1 MKKIVLVEDDPLLI
15 DIYTTRFQEMG
26 FEIIV
31 VEHGE
36 KAVEKIRKEKPAL
49 VILDIVLP
57 HQDGWEIL
65 RTLKTDKELEG
76 IQIII
81 LSNLGQ
87 KKEVEKGLRLGAAR
101 YLIKAHHT
109 PTQVVK
115 EVLRII
121 EKSK

>member
-1 MKKIVLVEDDPLLI
+1 MKKIILVEDDLLLI
-15 DIYTTRFQEMG
+15 DIYTTKFQETG
-26 FEIIV
+26 IQVTV

-36 KAVEKIRKEKPAL
+36 KAVEKIRKEKPDL
-49 VILDIVLP
+49 VVLDIVLP

-76 IQIII
+76 IQVII

-87 KKEVEKGLRLGAAR
+87 KDEVEKGLRLGAVR

-109 PTQVVK
+109 PTQVVE
-115 EVLRII
+115 EVLRIM

>member
-1 MKKIVLVEDDPLLI
+1 VEDDSLLI

-26 FEIIV
+26 FEITV
-31 VEHGE
+31 VERGE